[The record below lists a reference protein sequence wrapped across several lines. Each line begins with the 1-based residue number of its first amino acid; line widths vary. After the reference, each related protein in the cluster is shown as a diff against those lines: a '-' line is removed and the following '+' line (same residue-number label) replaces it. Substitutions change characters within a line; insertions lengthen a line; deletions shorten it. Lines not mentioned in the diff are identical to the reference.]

1 MWSEDTNYW
10 LATKMNSKN
19 YFSELIKRGL
29 LKKEKIGL
37 DQVRA
42 LLASSAKNLAA
53 SRKTIAI
60 DEETCFAM
68 AYTAMLKIA
77 RAILFLHGLRPS
89 DGQQHKTTIEVAG
102 KILGGEFKELIEKFD
117 KMRRKRNQFTYDPLL
132 PLSERETKDALK
144 TAEKFSEKVKEY
156 LEKTDLQGKLF

>member
-1 MWSEDTNYW
+1 MS
-10 LATKMNSKN
+10 SKK
-19 YFSELIKRGL
+19 YFDNLVSRGF
-29 LKKEKIGL
+29 LKKEKIGT
-37 DQVRA
+37 DQIRA

-68 AYTAMLKIA
+68 AYAAMLKIA
-77 RAILFLHGLRPS
+77 RAILFLRGYRPS

-102 KILGGEFKELIEKFD
+102 KILGSNFENLIDKFD

-132 PLSERETKDALK
+132 PLSEKETRDALK
-144 TAEKFSEKVKEY
+144 TAESFSAGARKY
-156 LEKTDLQGKLF
+156 LEKIDPQGKLF

>member
-1 MWSEDTNYW
+1 
-10 LATKMNSKN
+10 
-19 YFSELIKRGL
+19 L

-42 LLASSAKNLAA
+42 LLANSAKNLAA

-102 KILGGEFKELIEKFD
+102 NILGIEFKELIERFD

-132 PLSERETKDALK
+132 PLTDQETKEALQ
-144 TAEKFSEKVKEY
+144 TAEKFSAEVKRK
-156 LEKTDLQGKLF
+156 LEKEDLQGKLF

>member
-1 MWSEDTNYW
+1 
-10 LATKMNSKN
+10 MNLKEYSDN
-19 YFSELIKRGL
+19 LIRRGL
-29 LKKEKIGL
+29 LRREKIGL

-42 LLASSAKNLAA
+42 LLASATKNLAA
-53 SRKTIAI
+53 SRKTILI

-77 RAILFLHGLRPS
+77 RAILFLHGLRPD

-102 KILGGEFKELIEKFD
+102 YILGKDFSDLIDRFD

-132 PLSERETKDALK
+132 PLSEKETKEALE
-144 TAEKFSEKVKEY
+144 TAENFSTEVKKY
-156 LEKTDLQGKLF
+156 LIKKDPQEKLFS

>member
-1 MWSEDTNYW
+1 
-10 LATKMNSKN
+10 MNSEK

-29 LKKEKIGL
+29 LKKEKIEI

-42 LLASSAKNLAA
+42 LLSSSAKNLNA
-53 SRKTIAI
+53 SRETLEI

-77 RAILFLHGLRPS
+77 RAVLFLHGFRPA
-89 DGQQHKTTIEVAG
+89 DGQQHKTTIDVAG
-102 KILGGEFKELIEKFD
+102 RLLGNDFKNLIEKFD

-132 PLSERETKDALK
+132 PLTEQETKEALR
-144 TAEKFSEKVKEY
+144 TAEKFSAETRKR
-156 LEKTDLQGKLF
+156 LEKTDPQGKLF

>member
-1 MWSEDTNYW
+1 
-10 LATKMNSKN
+10 MNSGK
-19 YFSELIKRGL
+19 YFNDLVRRGL

-53 SRKTIAI
+53 SRKTIKI

-77 RAILFLHGLRPS
+77 RAILFLHSLRPD
-89 DGQQHKTTIEVAG
+89 DGQ
-102 KILGGEFKELIEKFD
+102 
-117 KMRRKRNQFTYDPLL
+117 
-132 PLSERETKDALK
+132 
-144 TAEKFSEKVKEY
+144 
-156 LEKTDLQGKLF
+156 

>member
-1 MWSEDTNYW
+1 
-10 LATKMNSKN
+10 MNSKN
-19 YFSELIKRGL
+19 YFDELIKRGL

-42 LLASSAKNLAA
+42 LLASSAKNLNA

-68 AYTAMLKIA
+68 AYAAMLKIA
-77 RAILFLHGLRPS
+77 RAILFLHSLRPS

-102 KILGGEFKELIEKFD
+102 NILGSDFRELIEKFD

-132 PLSERETKDALK
+132 PLTDRETKEALQ
-144 TAEKFSEKVKEY
+144 TAEKFSAEVRRR
-156 LEKTDLQGKLF
+156 LEKEDSQEKLF

>member
-1 MWSEDTNYW
+1 
-10 LATKMNSKN
+10 MNSKK
-19 YFSELIKRGL
+19 YFDELIKRGL

-42 LLASSAKNLAA
+42 LLASSAKNLSA
-53 SRKTIAI
+53 SRKTISI

-68 AYTAMLKIA
+68 AYAAMLKIA
-77 RAILFLHGLRPS
+77 RAILFLHSLRPS

-102 KILGGEFKELIEKFD
+102 NILGSEFGDLIEKFD

-132 PLSERETKDALK
+132 PLTDQETKEALQ
-144 TAEKFSEKVKEY
+144 TAEKFSVEVKKR
-156 LEKTDLQGKLF
+156 LEKEDLQGQLF